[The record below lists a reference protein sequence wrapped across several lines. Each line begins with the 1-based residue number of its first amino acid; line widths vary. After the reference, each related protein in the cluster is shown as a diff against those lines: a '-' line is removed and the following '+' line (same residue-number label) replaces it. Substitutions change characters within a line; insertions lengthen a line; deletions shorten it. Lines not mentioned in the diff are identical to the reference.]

1 MRIFLFALFL
11 AMQVSFSLQ
20 AEVVA
25 RFTPLNDDE
34 RFAFTTGRAHHIRES
49 LVMYAVI
56 GNNIEDRREL
66 FIRGRASWARVY
78 FSNDLRVGFFLAMPG
93 ETPDFDF
100 ALHNLYMAN
109 GNTGEIQRLISA
121 IGVHT
126 NFRPSKDGRFISFI
140 RGDFSSNFATI
151 ILFDVET
158 NAMSGEFEWK
168 LTNPVDMW
176 MLDRPGNNFRAFGL
190 NEGGDIIALAK
201 LDLATMEL
209 RTVWDET
216 DPNLYWR
223 GPGYNIWLD
232 EGWTDDVF
240 RQSRDPTVRLQ
251 R

>member
-1 MRIFLFALFL
+1 MRFVL
-11 AMQVSFSLQ
+11 
-20 AEVVA
+20 
-25 RFTPLNDDE
+25 
-34 RFAFTTGRAHHIRES
+34 GRT
-49 LVMYAVI
+49 LVMYAVK

-66 FIRGRASWARVY
+66 FIWGRASWAHVY
-78 FSNDLRVGFFLAMPG
+78 FSNDLRVGFFLAMPS

-109 GNTGEIQRLISA
+109 EITSEIRRLISA

-126 NFRPSKDGRFISFI
+126 DFRPSRDGRFISFI
-140 RGDFSSNFATI
+140 RGDFLSNFANI
-151 ILFDVET
+151 YLFDVEN

-168 LTNPVDMW
+168 LTNPVETW
-176 MLDRPGNNFRAFGL
+176 MLNRSGNNFRAFGL
-190 NEGGDIIALAK
+190 NDGGGIIALAK

-223 GPGYNIWLD
+223 GTGYNIWLD
-232 EGWTDDVF
+232 EGWADDAF